1 MKIIV
6 NDNVLKMGNR
16 WTKGKFDRVY
26 FDLKDFGLKLEYYK
40 TGNISGCFWKGDR
53 YSNAEGRRLQG
64 VKAYMDVPTGE
75 IHVNNA
81 DRIDVGTEEIEKSL
95 IEWLEQNG
103 AVKV

>member
-1 MKIIV
+1 
-6 NDNVLKMGNR
+6 
-16 WTKGKFDRVY
+16 
-26 FDLKDFGLKLEYYK
+26 
-40 TGNISGCFWKGDR
+40 
-53 YSNAEGRRLQG
+53 
-64 VKAYMDVPTGE
+64 MDVPTGE